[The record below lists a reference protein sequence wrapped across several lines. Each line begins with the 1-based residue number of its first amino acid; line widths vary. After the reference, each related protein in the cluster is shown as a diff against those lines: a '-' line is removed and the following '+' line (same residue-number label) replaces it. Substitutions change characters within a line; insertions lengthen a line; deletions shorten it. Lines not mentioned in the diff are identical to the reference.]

1 MAPKPKKKTARGK
14 AVEDAHQY
22 DDKITRRLPTK
33 DLSITLKPNAQMPLG
48 VVLGTHP
55 LGAIVR
61 ELHENGRALEAGLKH
76 GDVLVT
82 INGEA
87 VSGHHQAAALILA
100 ASAARADE
108 PRIVVGP
115 STDGSP
121 PAAENA
127 IQLSYYEAASAEGLM
142 LKKRSLPKLMA
153 IDLQKETEGMNAQK
167 KGFAF
172 GAALLPHPLGV
183 SCETVEKGSLAQK
196 VGLKAG
202 DVLVTIAG
210 RAILDVKE
218 ATSILNASAS
228 EGRVTLPAA
237 GAGSNW
243 WQGGNGKQA
252 DHLAGPLRLSYYPV
266 KAAAVELVLLN
277 SSFLGSAADDERV
290 QTTRGSAQP
299 GGSNALQASRAAVG
313 AAAGGGGGGA
323 FPPRDGGGGRTV
335 AFGQADS
342 PEHVTLDGVSSQ
354 PISPSDSFHKSPQ
367 AASGAE
373 QGRPDNAISPALRR
387 ARNSR
392 SGSLDKGATASTAAS
407 KRPGGGTGFSLT
419 ELEEAEQ
426 RDVESLEQIASLA
439 K

>member
-1 MAPKPKKKTARGK
+1 MAPKPKKRTARGK

-33 DLSITLKPNAQMPLG
+33 DLSITLKPNAQTPLG

-61 ELHENGRALEAGLKH
+61 ELQENGRALEAGLKH

-167 KGFAF
+167 KGFVF

-252 DHLAGPLRLSYYPV
+252 DYLAGPLRLSYYPV

-299 GGSNALQASRAAVG
+299 GGSNALQASRAAAG
-313 AAAGGGGGGA
+313 AAAAGGGG
-323 FPPRDGGGGRTV
+323 GGGGRTV

-392 SGSLDKGATASTAAS
+392 SDSLDKGATASTAAS